1 MCYEGK
7 KLEKWGVGEICGWW
21 VMSYLLHCSFP
32 IHQNFVLMTDTIGM
46 QNRPQH
52 LSLFNPHHYFLTF
65 VLFHLGTQRVY
76 PHAKG
81 KKTYR
86 FGRDVFV
93 SWEKRG
99 MKKPSR
105 GVVWQ
110 TPFFPLTRMRDWE
123 CLLNSSTCPCITPFF
138 LSFFLTHSHTHTH
151 PSSLFSPLHAIYLL
165 HTYPLLFSSFFS
177 LFSLSFLTQ
186 KVK

>member
-138 LSFFLTHSHTHTH
+138 LSF
-151 PSSLFSPLHAIYLL
+151 
-165 HTYPLLFSSFFS
+165 
-177 LFSLSFLTQ
+177 
-186 KVK
+186 